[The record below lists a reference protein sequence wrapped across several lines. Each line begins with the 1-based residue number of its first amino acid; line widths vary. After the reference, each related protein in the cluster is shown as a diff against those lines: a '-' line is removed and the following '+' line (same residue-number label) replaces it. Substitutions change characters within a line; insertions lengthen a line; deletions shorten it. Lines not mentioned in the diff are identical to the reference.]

1 VGEYP
6 KGTKFS
12 KIFNSPGED
21 EGLSIKIITDN
32 CCDLPAE
39 ELNQYDIRVVPLQV
53 RFGDEELPL
62 SGFDNQAFYEKVKA
76 SSILPS
82 TNQPSPGDFLEE
94 YKKCAANHQKIIS
107 IHFSSALSGTVQ
119 AASIAARMLEND
131 QVIVFDSLKASVGQG
146 LMVLEAARMASAGAD
161 SEDILKRLTEMRHTM
176 RCVFV
181 VGNLDALIKGGRLT
195 RTKALIAN
203 TLDIKPVLHI
213 DALGRI
219 EPFKK
224 AKGHKGARNKL
235 LEIMGSEAKDLPEQ
249 TVGISHSDC
258 REDAEYL
265 RQSIIEQFG
274 VKELVV
280 GEIGPVIGSHV
291 GAGTFAVYYEAMK

>member
-1 VGEYP
+1 M
-6 KGTKFS
+6 
-12 KIFNSPGED
+12 
-21 EGLSIKIITDN
+21 SIKIITDN

-39 ELNQYDIRVVPLQV
+39 VLNHYDIGVVPLGV

-62 SGFDNQAFYEKVKA
+62 SSFDNQTFYQKVKA

-94 YKKCAANHQKIIS
+94 YQKWTDNQQEVIS

-119 AASIAARMLEND
+119 AASIAAQMVGND
-131 QVIVFDSLKASVGQG
+131 KVVVFDSLKASVGQG
-146 LMVLEAARMASAGAD
+146 LLVIEAARMASAGAD
-161 SEDILKRLTEMRHTM
+161 AEDILKRLTEMQRRM

-195 RTKALIAN
+195 KTKALIAN

-213 DALGRI
+213 DDFGKI

-235 LEIMGSEAKDLPEQ
+235 LEIMSSEAKDLSEQ

-258 REDAEYL
+258 REDADYL
-265 RQSIIEQFG
+265 RRSIIEQFR
-274 VKELVV
+274 VREVVV

-291 GAGTFAVYYEAMK
+291 GAGTFAVFYEAMK